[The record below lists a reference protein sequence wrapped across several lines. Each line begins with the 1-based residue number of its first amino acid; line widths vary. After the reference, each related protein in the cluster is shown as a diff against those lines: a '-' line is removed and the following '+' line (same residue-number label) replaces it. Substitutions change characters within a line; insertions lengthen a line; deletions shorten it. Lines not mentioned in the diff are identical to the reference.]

1 MKNTI
6 SRIIIISGL
15 FPFLANQAFCQV
27 LNTSLPFLNI
37 GPDAYSLGISE
48 ARTATLTGA
57 ADIYSNPAN
66 LAMEEKSSLSA
77 SYTFWIADTRISHA
91 SVNFRRKNDAIAFGI
106 LTSSVNNLEAR
117 QQPGPANGTFS
128 MQDFSIAA
136 AYARRFGPL
145 SVGAN
150 IMYLYEQFYQQNA
163 GGYAFSAG
171 TSVNLLQ
178 KRLRLAASVR
188 NIGRMGILNDT
199 RSELPANF
207 NFGAHT
213 KIIQFST
220 PGNTEIPVLISASA
234 DYTKPLKN
242 RALTSNTSTTAGL
255 NSLQN
260 GFVSAG
266 LNVSISELIDLRG
279 GYRFEKNAARS
290 FSAGLGLITNGIHID
305 FAFVPFETGYG
316 NAYSVGL
323 RYYF

>member
-1 MKNTI
+1 MKKTL
-6 SRIIIISGL
+6 SRFILCSTL
-15 FPFLANQAFCQV
+15 FILLVNAAYCQE

-37 GPDAYSLGISE
+37 GPDAYTLGLSE

-57 ADIYSNPAN
+57 SDIYSNPAN
-66 LAMEEKSSLSA
+66 LAMEEKSSLNA

-117 QQPGPANGTFS
+117 QQPGPSNGTFS

-145 SVGAN
+145 SFGAN

-171 TSVNLLQ
+171 TSVNLLNE
-178 KRLRLAASVR
+178 RLRLAASVR
-188 NIGRMGILNDT
+188 NIGRMDKLNDT
-199 RSELPANF
+199 RSELPSNL

-213 KIIQFST
+213 QIVQFST
-220 PGNTEIPVLISASA
+220 HGSSEIPILVSASL
-234 DYTKPLKN
+234 DYTKPLNNKG
-242 RALTSNTSTTAGL
+242 LIGSSSTTAGL
-255 NSLQN
+255 HSLRN

-266 LNVSISELIDLRG
+266 LNINVSQLIDLRG
-279 GYRFEKNAARS
+279 GYRYDKNSARN
-290 FSAGLGLITNGIHID
+290 FSAGLGLVVNGIHFD
-305 FAFVPFETGYG
+305 FAFVPFDTGYG
-316 NAYSVGL
+316 NAYSAGL